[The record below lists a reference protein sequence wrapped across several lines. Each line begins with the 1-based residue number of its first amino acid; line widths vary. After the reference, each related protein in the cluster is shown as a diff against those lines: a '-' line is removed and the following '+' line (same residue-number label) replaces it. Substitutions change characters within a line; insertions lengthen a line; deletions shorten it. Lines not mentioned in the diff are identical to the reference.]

1 PVRDHAG
8 RERARAASARD
19 RPRRVEAGVRMTDL
33 YRRRRN
39 RERLM
44 FAASGAATVT
54 TLGVLVFLLG
64 YIAWQGASTVSLDFF
79 IRLPA
84 PVGEPGGGMGN
95 AIVGSAKLLLAAAVV
110 GIPIGFFGGIYLA
123 EYGRGR
129 FASWVRYAAD

>member
-1 PVRDHAG
+1 
-8 RERARAASARD
+8 
-19 RPRRVEAGVRMTDL
+19 MTDV

-44 FAASGAATVT
+44 FAATGAATVT

-84 PVGEPGGGMGN
+84 PVGEPGFR
-95 AIVGSAKLLLAAAVV
+95 I
-110 GIPIGFFGGIYLA
+110 
-123 EYGRGR
+123 R
-129 FASWVRYAAD
+129 